1 MGGGGGG
8 GDADPPAEFPPDYE
22 HAWRGP
28 NDQCRIRIGTV
39 DQGWHKGTVES
50 LPAFSYKGFSLKM
63 KDNLTDEQK
72 TEAEKLMEKVK
83 TFRFVQLKRY
93 DNADEM
99 NLGEL
104 EVYVGGQNVAAGKGG
119 EESSRW
125 DNDKGSDKLTDGN
138 PRTMYH
144 SRGGDGAWVQVD
156 LGADYNFTDLGKI
169 IVRNRRDCC
178 QGRINNLYVELHNA
192 KREKIYDTRDLPVKN
207 HGDVILYGSDFD
219 FPMATFESVP
229 GEFNLRVVPLR
240 EKMEALTEKVYEG
253 TKYFNHWR
261 FHHGPLDRNVG
272 RGHRRIGDND
282 IDILETQG
290 TCDDVLWMYTDHGVY
305 DPDGWIDDATE
316 GTTFEKFKNGGDGT
330 LVPINAGF
338 NKLNSWDH
346 YPAHG
351 HFLNQISHMWAR
363 PIPKDKYNAD
373 MDIVGNIRAGHAT
386 VWRDGGAPQT
396 NSMYEGDGRFFKQD
410 ERTTLK
416 VQGGPHHEPK
426 DQQGAINGVPCPG
439 GKMHWINSQ
448 KVRCYY
454 SNESEIAELQR
465 TVANAQTGDPR
476 IGMFEQIKNK
486 FCNEAANIDKT
497 IDGQKCRV
505 WGDATKLTREYC
517 GANNY
522 EKLKAGDALCTR
534 EGMPEGLF
542 ETINNEFCEANA
554 GDSWCKCYNLINGK
568 CEANPEAAGCAEA
581 TTEYEEI
588 IADLP
593 EDSNGEFVRREL
605 QGRMHC
611 RAKVCASERDTFLPK
626 ERPDCKMDI
635 CLQNLNVG
643 GHLTDADVDMN
654 CSDDKG
660 DTTPGGG
667 YEDEDDDK
675 GGLPA
680 FFGGGKGKGKGSFPG
695 VFLLA
700 GGGGLLSLCCC
711 CLLII
716 LLLLMA

>member
-8 GDADPPAEFPPDYE
+8 GDATADTNDSLPSSMEYT
-22 HAWRGP
+22 WNGP
-28 NDQCRIRIGTV
+28 EDQCRLRIGTNV
-39 DQGWHKGTVES
+39 AGWHEGIVES
-50 LPAFSYKGFSLKM
+50 LPAWSYKGYTLKV
-63 KDNLTDEQK
+63 KDGLTD
-72 TEAEKLMEKVK
+72 AEKTAVQAEIEKVK
-83 TFRFVQLKRY
+83 TFRKVYLTRNN
-93 DNADEM
+93 NADYF
-99 NLGEL
+99 NLAQL
-104 EVYVGGQNVAAGKGG
+104 EVYIHGVGNVAAGKTGSASVAMGG
-119 EESSRW
+119 
-125 DNDKGSDKLTDGN
+125 NNGIGNLTDGN
-138 PRTMYH
+138 LTTIAH
-144 SRGGDGAWVQVD
+144 SDGTSTSEWFEID
-156 LGADYNFTDLGKI
+156 LGADYNFSDLQSVVI
-169 IVRNRRDCC
+169 RNRRDCC
-178 QGRINNLYVELHNA
+178 QNRMKNIYITLKDAQGRAL
-192 KREKIYDTRDLPVKN
+192 YDTMHIRAKN
-207 HGDVILYGSDFD
+207 HGDFTVLGGDFQI
-219 FPMATFESVP
+219 ANQ
-229 GEFNLRVVPLR
+229 GFNNGIDYAKLRDS
-240 EKMEALTEKVYEG
+240 TEKVYDG
-253 TKYFNHWR
+253 HKNFNNWR
-261 FHHGPLDRNVG
+261 LHHGDLNRNTGRPHRYVG
-272 RGHRRIGDND
+272 NDD

-290 TCDDVLWMYTDHGVY
+290 NCDDVLWMYTDHAVY
-305 DPDGWIDDATE
+305 DLEGYIDDATE
-316 GTTFEKFKNGGDGT
+316 KTSFEKVKTVDGT
-330 LVPINAGF
+330 VVPINAGF

-351 HFLNQISHMWAR
+351 HFMNQISHVWAR

-373 MDIVGNIRAGHAT
+373 MDIVGNIRSGHAT
-386 VWRDGGAPQT
+386 VWRDTGTPQV
-396 NSMYEGDGRFFKQD
+396 NSMYDGDGRFFKQD

-416 VQGGPHHEPK
+416 VQGGPHLEPK
-426 DQQGAINGVPCPG
+426 DQPGAINGVPCPG

-486 FCNEAANIDKT
+486 FCDESANIDKI

-568 CEANPEAAGCAEA
+568 CDANPEAAGCAEA
-581 TTEYEEI
+581 TQEYEEI

-593 EDSNGEFVRREL
+593 DDSNGQFVRREL

-611 RAKVCASERDTFLPK
+611 RAKVCASERDTYLPK
-626 ERPDCKMDI
+626 ERPDCKMDV

-643 GHLTDADVDMN
+643 GHLTDADVNMN
-654 CSDDKG
+654 CGDDTK
-660 DTTPGGG
+660 DTTKDPDA
-667 YEDEDDDK
+667 YEDEDDKAVGFGDLRK
-675 GGLPA
+675 GPNIL
-680 FFGGGKGKGKGSFPG
+680 
-695 VFLLA
+695 LLA
-700 GGGGLLSLCCC
+700 GGGGLFMLCCC